1 MNEWTKK
8 SVDYAKNKD
17 YLDRLFKV
25 YSISKNPKRPLSDDK
40 RKRIK
45 DAIDNKK
52 YKELILECIDSDVFP
67 TKDSYVGF
75 LRKDKAA
82 IDRNPET
89 VNRIADS
96 LIEMGYEKIIDEME
110 RPVESNRQMG
120 TVFTNWIDKGFL
132 GIKITK
138 DKEEFLNSNEDMILN
153 TNDKD
158 RGELARI
165 YLGYGRNRGLDFL
178 CRYKEKYIIGEAK
191 FITSSGGNQ
200 GNQLDSAMTIFTSI
214 KTTTRFEVIPIAI
227 LDGVLY
233 LEGQNQMYQTIKRN
247 NNDVMSVL
255 FLKDF
260 IYQL

>member
-82 IDRNPET
+82 IDRKQET

-96 LIEMGYEKIIDEME
+96 
-110 RPVESNRQMG
+110 
-120 TVFTNWIDKGFL
+120 
-132 GIKITK
+132 
-138 DKEEFLNSNEDMILN
+138 
-153 TNDKD
+153 
-158 RGELARI
+158 
-165 YLGYGRNRGLDFL
+165 
-178 CRYKEKYIIGEAK
+178 
-191 FITSSGGNQ
+191 
-200 GNQLDSAMTIFTSI
+200 
-214 KTTTRFEVIPIAI
+214 
-227 LDGVLY
+227 
-233 LEGQNQMYQTIKRN
+233 
-247 NNDVMSVL
+247 
-255 FLKDF
+255 
-260 IYQL
+260 